1 MKQKWV
7 PVLPDHIDLLRTVYL
22 PNVQAGLTFTQRAGR
37 AVCRPII
44 VQGGIIMIGLIIVQA
59 LINVRGG
66 IFVKKNKRAGPNK
79 IVLWGKSV
87 LKNKRALHVY

>member
-1 MKQKWV
+1 M
-7 PVLPDHIDLLRTVYL
+7 
-22 PNVQAGLTFTQRAGR
+22 N
-37 AVCRPII
+37 
-44 VQGGIIMIGLIIVQA
+44 GLIIVQA

-66 IFVKKNKRAGPNK
+66 IFGEKNKRAGPNK

>member
-1 MKQKWV
+1 MTCVALYIYPTKVEKKT
-7 PVLPDHIDLLRTVYL
+7 LEKG
-22 PNVQAGLTFTQRAGR
+22 AGRLSSLQINQCAGR

-66 IFVKKNKRAGPNK
+66 IFGEKK
-79 IVLWGKSV
+79 
-87 LKNKRALHVY
+87 